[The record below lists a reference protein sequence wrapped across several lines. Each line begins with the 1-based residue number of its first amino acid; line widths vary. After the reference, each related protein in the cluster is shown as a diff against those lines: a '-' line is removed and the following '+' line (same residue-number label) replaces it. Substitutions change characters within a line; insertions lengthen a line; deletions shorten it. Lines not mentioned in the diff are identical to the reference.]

1 MEKKDA
7 RTTYVILALLLLNSK
22 IVPFFF
28 WEFLLLI
35 LNRYIYA
42 GLEEYVTSS
51 LHTRSIPLQSEE
63 MNDSLIKN

>member
-1 MEKKDA
+1 MEKKDT
-7 RTTYVILALLLLNSK
+7 RTTYVILLLLNSK
-22 IVPFFF
+22 IVHFFF

>member
-1 MEKKDA
+1 MEKKDT
-7 RTTYVILALLLLNSK
+7 RTTYVILLLLNSK
-22 IVPFFF
+22 IVHFFF

-51 LHTRSIPLQSEE
+51 LHTRSIPLQLEE